1 MAIYIRKQNG
11 DRYEETKWRHILGNK
26 MAIYIRKQN
35 EEIINKIIQSILYK
49 LELLVSIYNQYGVRR
64 SILQS

>member
-1 MAIYIRKQNG
+1 
-11 DRYEETKWRHILGNK
+11 

-35 EEIINKIIQSILYK
+35 EEIINKISQSILHK